1 MEHQFVKKVAKA
13 TICMNQTLNNPKA
26 KGLVTEQ
33 PLEKYFELTKS
44 EELAKLVVA
53 IRFEQDHGK
62 RRELKANLPIRCPH
76 YFRFK
81 DNHRSQPNIIPEAFT
96 FQTCVDID
104 NQKQVEGALER
115 AYLINSQEGQ
125 WKDMLLH
132 AEYSASGKLHLD
144 IRIPMGMT
152 IKEAQTAYCKALGID
167 FDEDCCTPERMIYIT
182 DESSQLFTAPDWYAE
197 LPEEEVAERR
207 KAYLDRGLTIDGR
220 ENASTELRIQ
230 PSGNES
236 KSRLVDYPKE
246 YMSIS
251 IYALLSSFVN
261 KMLSN
266 RSASSSM

>member
-1 MEHQFVKKVAKA
+1 
-13 TICMNQTLNNPKA
+13 MNQTLNNPKA

-33 PLEKYFELTKS
+33 PLENYFELTKS

-104 NQKQVEGALER
+104 NKEQVEGALER
-115 AYLINSQEGQ
+115 AYLINSEEGQ

-144 IRIPMGMT
+144 IRIPVGMT
-152 IKEAQTAYCKALGID
+152 IKEAQTAYCKALDID
-167 FDEDCCTPERMIYIT
+167 FDEDCCT
-182 DESSQLFTAPDWYAE
+182 
-197 LPEEEVAERR
+197 
-207 KAYLDRGLTIDGR
+207 
-220 ENASTELRIQ
+220 
-230 PSGNES
+230 
-236 KSRLVDYPKE
+236 
-246 YMSIS
+246 
-251 IYALLSSFVN
+251 
-261 KMLSN
+261 
-266 RSASSSM
+266 

>member
-96 FQTCVDID
+96 FQSCVDID
-104 NQKQVEGALER
+104 NQ
-115 AYLINSQEGQ
+115 
-125 WKDMLLH
+125 
-132 AEYSASGKLHLD
+132 
-144 IRIPMGMT
+144 
-152 IKEAQTAYCKALGID
+152 
-167 FDEDCCTPERMIYIT
+167 
-182 DESSQLFTAPDWYAE
+182 
-197 LPEEEVAERR
+197 
-207 KAYLDRGLTIDGR
+207 
-220 ENASTELRIQ
+220 
-230 PSGNES
+230 
-236 KSRLVDYPKE
+236 
-246 YMSIS
+246 
-251 IYALLSSFVN
+251 
-261 KMLSN
+261 
-266 RSASSSM
+266 